1 MNGEIEHLGIAV
13 VYLVSERNER
23 LLDLHLS
30 QIEKNTTVPYTIY
43 GSANRLLP
51 KFRATLAK
59 TPNVKICE
67 CETFDISTWT
77 NRHIRRK
84 EIKCEHS
91 SYLEQLIKHAIE
103 DGVSHVAILHVDS
116 FPIKSGWAEK
126 LASRL
131 SEKCVLAAILRDQ
144 NADRKPLTAC
154 MLFHKDFY
162 LKYKPRLL
170 PTEQELSSPEYQRYQ
185 MEVPHMK
192 DSGSGY
198 GFKIFTEGLTWSPL
212 TRSNKGCEH
221 FFSLGVYDELVFHLS
236 AAAYNDSK
244 QSAGFSPQKYLKS
257 RLRHYI
263 KRAMNNILGRETRLK
278 ITDSI
283 PLNIRRPDE
292 YNKHLIWEQE
302 RQRLL
307 EDPEA
312 YLEYLNSGKQHT

>member
-1 MNGEIEHLGIAV
+1 MNSEIENLGIAV

-23 LLDLHLS
+23 LLDLHLN
-30 QIEKNTTVPYTIY
+30 QIEKNTKVPYTIY

-67 CETFDISTWT
+67 CETFDISTGT
-77 NRHIRRK
+77 NRHIRCNECRY
-84 EIKCEHS
+84 EHS
-91 SYLEQLIKHAIE
+91 FYLEQLIKHAIE
-103 DGVSHVAILHVDS
+103 DGVSHVSILHVDS

-154 MLFHKDFY
+154 MLFHKNFY
-162 LKYKPRLL
+162 LKYNPRLL
-170 PTEQELSSPEYQRYQ
+170 PTKQELSSPEYQRYQ
-185 MEVPHMK
+185 MEVPHVK
-192 DSGSGY
+192 DAGSGY

-221 FFSLGVYDELVFHLS
+221 LLSMGVYDELVFHLS
-236 AAAYNDSK
+236 VAASKDST
-244 QSAGFSPQKYLKS
+244 QSVVFSLQKYPKS
-257 RLRHYI
+257 YLRHFV
-263 KRAMNNILGRETRLK
+263 KKVMNNILGKEIRLK
-278 ITDSI
+278 IIDSI
-283 PLNIRRPDE
+283 PLKIRRPDE
-292 YNKHLIWEQE
+292 YNKNLIWEQE

-312 YLEYLNSGKQHT
+312 YLESLNSGKQRA